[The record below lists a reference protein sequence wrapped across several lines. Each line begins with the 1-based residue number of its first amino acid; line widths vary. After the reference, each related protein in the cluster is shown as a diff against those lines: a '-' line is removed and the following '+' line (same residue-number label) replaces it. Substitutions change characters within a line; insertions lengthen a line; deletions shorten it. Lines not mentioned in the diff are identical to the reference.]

1 MHEAIQLPTE
11 IGCGKER
18 EVHTLLA
25 DPWRKLVLICLR
37 QRALLTEHMA
47 TVPITIHAL
56 LGQGTLNVAGCAYR
70 LTPGVIVPVDAHV
83 VHSVQ
88 AEPELAI
95 LVTFFRRPE
104 TAVGGETT
112 AQLD

>member
-1 MHEAIQLPTE
+1 MSEAIQLPTS
-11 IGCGKER
+11 IGYGAER

-25 DPWRKLVLICLR
+25 DPWRKLVLIRLR
-37 QRALLTEHMA
+37 QHALLTNHVA
-47 TVPITIHAL
+47 KVPITIHVL
-56 LGQGTLNVAGCAYR
+56 LGQGVLNVGGCVYR

-88 AEPELAI
+88 AEPALAI

-104 TAVGGETT
+104 TPVGGETT